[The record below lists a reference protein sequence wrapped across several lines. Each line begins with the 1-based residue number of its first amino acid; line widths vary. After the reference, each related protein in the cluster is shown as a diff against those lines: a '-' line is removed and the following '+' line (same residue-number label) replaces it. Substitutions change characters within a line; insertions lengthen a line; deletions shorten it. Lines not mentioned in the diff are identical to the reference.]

1 MLIAPVGVQSIF
13 HHDKEIGMA
22 EIATE
27 IGLPFI
33 LSTAASSSIEEVA
46 KANGDGARWY
56 QLYWPQDNEITKS
69 VSRSS
74 THMQHPCSL
83 PTAFAD

>member
-1 MLIAPVGVQSIF
+1 
-13 HHDKEIGMA
+13 MA

-27 IGLPFI
+27 IGLPYI

-46 KANGDGARWY
+46 KANGDGVRWF

-69 VSRSS
+69 VGTLSS
-74 THMQHPCSL
+74 HMQPSHYNIFERLAS
-83 PTAFAD
+83 